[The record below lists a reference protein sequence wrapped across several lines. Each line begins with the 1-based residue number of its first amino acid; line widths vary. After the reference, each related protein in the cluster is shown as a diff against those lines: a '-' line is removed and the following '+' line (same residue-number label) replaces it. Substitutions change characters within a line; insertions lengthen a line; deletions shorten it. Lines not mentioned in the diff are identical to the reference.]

1 MGVVQRVPPTCLK
14 CGTLAGFAA
23 AAKPGDRWSGLSRM
37 QKAVSLFTLT
47 AAAISAFWW
56 WLGMAVTMP
65 ASPLDPGE
73 KLYCISYAPF
83 RGQQSPLDLATRIE
97 PWQIDEDLT
106 RLAKI
111 TDCIRTYSVDFGL
124 ENVPEIAARRGLK
137 VLLGL
142 WVSGHADR
150 TRHQIDTGVALAKRF
165 PGVIRA
171 VIVGNEALLRGEIGP
186 DALAGLIRRVK
197 SQVSVP
203 VSYADVWEFWVRHR
217 NLAEAVDF
225 ITVHILPYWEDHP
238 VAATE
243 AAEHVDAIRR
253 KVAETF
259 VGREIVIGEVG
270 WPSAGRMRSGAL
282 PSPANQARVVQDILA
297 RGKRENFRVNV
308 IEAFDQPW
316 KRHQEGTVGG
326 HWGLISDPPRTEKF
340 TWGVP
345 VSNHPHWPW
354 QAASGVAF
362 AALVFGA
369 AVAAQRRAAQ
379 SSTPALWIAIALT
392 AGLGGALLG
401 WTIANVPI
409 ESLGPGG
416 WLRSGSFAAIAF
428 AAPLVCAAA
437 LASGISAPGFAAML
451 GPTEARARGR
461 LDRALGWLLIA
472 LFVLAM
478 ESALGLALDPRYRD
492 FPFAP
497 LTGAV
502 APFLLLSCLSPMPQ
516 GSRPV
521 AETLAATVLA
531 ISVAA
536 ILWNEGPANWQAV
549 WTAAALAALALILAR
564 VRAAPS

>member
-1 MGVVQRVPPTCLK
+1 MH
-14 CGTLAGFAA
+14 
-23 AAKPGDRWSGLSRM
+23 
-37 QKAVSLFTLT
+37 KAVSLFTLT
-47 AAAISAFWW
+47 AAAIAVFWW

-73 KLYCISYAPF
+73 KLYCVSYAPF

-97 PWQIDEDLT
+97 QWQIDEDLA

-111 TDCIRTYSVDFGL
+111 TDCIRIYSVDFGL
-124 ENVPEIAARRGLK
+124 ENVPEIAARHGLK

-150 TRHQIDTGVALAKRF
+150 TQHQIDTGVALVRRF
-165 PGVIRA
+165 PAAIRA
-171 VIVGNEALLRGEIGP
+171 VIVGNEALLRGEIGS
-186 DALAGLIRRVK
+186 DALANLIRRVK

-238 VAATE
+238 IAAIE

-259 VGREIVIGEVG
+259 TGREIVIGEVG

-297 RGKRENFRVNV
+297 RGKRESFRVNI

-316 KRHQEGTVGG
+316 KRYQEGTVGG
-326 HWGLISDPPRTEKF
+326 HWGLISDQPRAEKF
-340 TWGVP
+340 TWGAS
-345 VSNHPHWPW
+345 VSNHPHWRW
-354 QAASGVAF
+354 QAAGGVAF
-362 AALVFGA
+362 AGLVFA
-369 AVAAQRRAAQ
+369 AAFAAQHRATRAP
-379 SSTPALWIAIALT
+379 TLTVWTAIAAA
-392 AGLGGALLG
+392 AGSGGALLG
-401 WTIANVPI
+401 WTLANMPI
-409 ESLGPGG
+409 ESLGFGG
-416 WLRSGSFAAIAF
+416 WLRSASFAAIAF
-428 AAPLVCAAA
+428 AAPLVCAGG
-437 LASGISAPGFAAML
+437 LASGIAAPSFAAML
-451 GPTEARARGR
+451 GPAEARARGR
-461 LDRALGWLLIA
+461 PERVLGWLLIA

-478 ESALGLALDPRYRD
+478 ESALGLAFDPRYRD

-502 APFLLLSCLSPMPQ
+502 APFLLLSSLTPRLQ
-516 GSRPV
+516 GSRPS
-521 AETLAATVLA
+521 AETSAAVVLA

-536 ILWNEGPANWQAV
+536 ILWNEGIANWQAV
-549 WTAAALAALALILAR
+549 WTAAALAALAIILAR
-564 VRAAPS
+564 VRAAPG